1 MRVVAIYSHK
11 GGREVME
18 EQHSSELAEIYSA
31 IESVD
36 AHQHKTKV
44 SEEKTSAGEVF
55 YSPGGLNK
63 EFKRI
68 LYPLGWRSIKVP
80 CDYPTQYYAPGYTPP
95 PKARVKPYREMDFVK
110 NKVGVEVQL
119 GKYSF
124 MVYNVAAKMTIFH
137 KLGYID
143 IGIEIVPAKE
153 LAAEMSTGVSYF
165 EQLAWDLDQRGV
177 SDIDIPVLVL
187 GIAQSPSRNP
197 SSYTYQVGLWDEP

>member
-68 LYPLGWRSIKVP
+68 LYPLG
-80 CDYPTQYYAPGYTPP
+80 CDLSKSLEIILLNIMHLDTRLP
-95 PKARVKPYREMDFVK
+95 PKREQ
-110 NKVGVEVQL
+110 N
-119 GKYSF
+119 
-124 MVYNVAAKMTIFH
+124 H
-137 KLGYID
+137 
-143 IGIEIVPAKE
+143 IGRWI
-153 LAAEMSTGVSYF
+153 L
-165 EQLAWDLDQRGV
+165 
-177 SDIDIPVLVL
+177 
-187 GIAQSPSRNP
+187 
-197 SSYTYQVGLWDEP
+197 